1 MSDLT
6 AAARAGSAARADASI
21 LARERPMDG
30 MHKQIRRQLEDQLD
44 RLARRVGRIE
54 GDLRTSHDP
63 DWTERAIEVEN
74 DPVLEG
80 LDASGRLEL
89 ASIRSALAR
98 LDEGT
103 YGTCSK
109 CGKPIDARRLQAMPM
124 ATTCL
129 ACAS

>member
-1 MSDLT
+1 
-6 AAARAGSAARADASI
+6 
-21 LARERPMDG
+21 MDG
-30 MHKQIRRQLEDQLD
+30 THSQIRRQLEVQLN

-54 GDLRTSHDP
+54 DDLRTSHDP

-74 DPVLEG
+74 DPVLES

-89 ASIRSALAR
+89 AAIRLALAR

-103 YGTCSK
+103 YGACSK
-109 CGKPIDARRLQAMPM
+109 CGKPIDDRRLQAMPT

-129 ACAS
+129 VCAI

>member
-1 MSDLT
+1 
-6 AAARAGSAARADASI
+6 
-21 LARERPMDG
+21 MDG
-30 MHKQIRRQLEDQLD
+30 THSQIRRQLEGQLN

-54 GDLRTSHDP
+54 DDLRTSHDP

-74 DPVLEG
+74 DPVLES

-89 ASIRSALAR
+89 AAIRLALAR

-103 YGTCSK
+103 YGACSK
-109 CGKPIDARRLQAMPM
+109 CGKPIDDRRLQAMPT

-129 ACAS
+129 VCAI